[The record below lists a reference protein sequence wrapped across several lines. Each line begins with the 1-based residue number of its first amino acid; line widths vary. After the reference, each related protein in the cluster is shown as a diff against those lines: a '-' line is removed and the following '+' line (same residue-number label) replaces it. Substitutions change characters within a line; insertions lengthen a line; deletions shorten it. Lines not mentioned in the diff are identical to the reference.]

1 MAVAWQTT
9 IPLKRITWYGGLGSG
24 EAEALELVNSG
35 IRVLGF
41 KAGGNINIARVG
53 DDIVITAS
61 GGAGAAN
68 WGDIAGTLSDQTD
81 LQAELDGKE
90 DAGAAAAA
98 VAAHALLGDPHP
110 GYLTPAEGN
119 AAYQPLDS
127 DLTTI
132 AANIT
137 AAGHALLDDASAAVQ
152 RATLGLGSV
161 DNTSDASKPV
171 STATQTALDLK
182 QAADATLTALAGLNS
197 TAGLVEQTGADAF
210 TKRALG
216 VAAGTSVPT
225 RADAD
230 TRYAAATHS
239 HPESDV
245 TSLVSDL
252 AAKQASDATLT
263 ALAGLNTTAGLVE
276 QTGADAFTKRLLG
289 VTNSTDVPTRADA
302 DARYQLLSLKDAA
315 NGYPG
320 LSASSLIAPAQL
332 GTGSSITTKFLRG
345 DSTWQTIAGGGDL
358 LAANNLSDVANVATA
373 RGNLLAAPLAS
384 PTFTGTVNVPGS
396 TVFAAGS
403 ASASSWPKLTAGTL
417 LTTPEAGA
425 MELDANCFYLTT
437 DAGNRGIN
445 RVHHIIRADTTRTFT
460 SNTAQQAIFTTP
472 TNGRLTLEVGAYT
485 FKALIAMT
493 SMSATS
499 GSGKFSL
506 IGAGSATLGS
516 ILWLASGADVLAE
529 AVAGAVGGSWHVIAT
544 QTAADIVTAAT
555 GAALC
560 FQIEGTFEV
569 TVAGTIV
576 PSFAQTTAAAAV
588 VSVGSYFSVERI
600 GSTSLTSVGQWD

>member
-68 WGDIAGTLSDQTD
+68 WGDIAGTLSNQTD
-81 LQAELDGKE
+81 LQSVLNGKE
-90 DAGAAAAA
+90 TAGAAAAA

-152 RATLGLGSV
+152 RTTLGLGNV

-182 QAADATLTALAGLNS
+182 QAADATLTALAGLNA
-197 TAGLVEQTGADAF
+197 TAGLVEQTGADTFTKRLIGVVNSTDIPTRADADTRFAANSHGIHITDGDKGDITIGSSGSTFNVDAGAISLAKMANLAQDQVIGRTTASTGVPETFTITAAARTVLDDTSVANMLATLGGQTLDATLTALAGLDTTTGLVEQTGTDTF

-216 VAAGTSVPT
+216 VAAGTSIPT
-225 RADAD
+225 R
-230 TRYAAATHS
+230 T
-239 HPESDV
+239 
-245 TSLVSDL
+245 
-252 AAKQASDATLT
+252 
-263 ALAGLNTTAGLVE
+263 
-276 QTGADAFTKRLLG
+276 
-289 VTNSTDVPTRADA
+289 DA
-302 DARYQLLSLKDAA
+302 DARY
-315 NGYPG
+315 
-320 LSASSLIAPAQL
+320 APQ
-332 GTGSSITTKFLRG
+332 
-345 DSTWQTIAGGGDL
+345 
-358 LAANNLSDVANVATA
+358 
-373 RGNLLAAPLAS
+373 AS
-384 PTFTGTVNVPGS
+384 PTFTGTVNLPG
-396 TVFAAGS
+396 TTIFAAGS
-403 ASASSWPKLTAGTL
+403 TSANSWPKLTASANL
-417 LTTPEAGA
+417 LTTPEVGA

-445 RVHHIIRADTTRTFT
+445 RVRHIIRADTTRTFT
-460 SNTAQQAIFTTP
+460 SNTSQQAIFTTP
-472 TNGRLTLEVGAYT
+472 TNGRLTLEVGTYT

-493 SMSATS
+493 AMSAT
-499 GSGKFSL
+499 GGNGKFSL

-516 ILWLASGADVLAE
+516 ILWQATGYDVVAE
-529 AVAGAVGGSWHVIAT
+529 ATGGAAGGSWHVIAT
-544 QTAADIVTAAT
+544 QTGIDIATAAV
-555 GAALC
+555 AAAMC
-560 FQIEGTFEV
+560 FQVEGTFEV

-588 VSVGSYFSVERI
+588 ISVGSYFSVERI
-600 GSTSLTSVGQWD
+600 GSVSLTSVGQWD